1 MGQEVTVIARFKAK
15 SGKEARVGEILRAL
29 IEPTRAE
36 DGCKFYRLFSANEIG
51 LYYFFELWES
61 AEALAKHAESKHIL
75 VSREALKD
83 QLEVP
88 LEVSI
93 LTELSAH

>member
-1 MGQEVTVIARFKAK
+1 MGQEVTVIARVKAK
-15 SGKEARVGEILRAL
+15 LGKEARVGKILSAL
-29 IEPTRAE
+29 VKPTRAE
-36 DGCKFYRLFSANEIG
+36 HGCKFYRLFSANEVG

-83 QLEVP
+83 QLEEP
-88 LEVSI
+88 LEVSS
-93 LTELSAH
+93 LTEVGAL